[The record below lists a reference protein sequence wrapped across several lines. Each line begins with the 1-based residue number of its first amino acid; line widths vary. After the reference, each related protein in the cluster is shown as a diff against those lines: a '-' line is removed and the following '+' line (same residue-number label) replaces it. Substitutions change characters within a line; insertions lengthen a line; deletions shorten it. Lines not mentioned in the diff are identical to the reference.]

1 MRVKLTNTQLITLK
15 SVAKNKTRT
24 ILRLLKKNFE
34 EEELPHELFLTTR
47 QATKIRN
54 VFANNMSID
63 KRNQ

>member
-24 ILRLLKKNFE
+24 ILRLIKKNFE

-47 QATKIRN
+47 QETKIRN

>member
-47 QATKIRN
+47 QETKIRN

>member
-34 EEELPHELFLTTR
+34 EEELPHKLFLTTR

>member
-1 MRVKLTNTQLITLK
+1 MRVKLTNTQQIKLK
-15 SVAKNKTRT
+15 CVAKNKTRT

-47 QATKIRN
+47 QATQIRN